1 MASTSGRPVSDGT
14 NFTLVSSSRRRKQDQ
29 SVPLLPKLMTTV
41 ATLALLAV
49 VLKFFPPISSNARV
63 HAAPGSAQAAPA
75 DLRVSEVQISEAFA
89 GDAIYLDGL
98 VTNAGDNW
106 VTAAMTEMGFHDG
119 QGNLVASVQK
129 PLVGMPHGGADV
141 IPNEFA
147 RNPIKPN
154 EMRFFRIAVDEVS
167 PSWNHEVPEVK
178 IVELKAQ

>member
-75 DLRVSEVQISEAFA
+75 DLRVGEVQISEAFA

-106 VTAAMTEMGFHDG
+106 VTA
-119 QGNLVASVQK
+119 
-129 PLVGMPHGGADV
+129 
-141 IPNEFA
+141 
-147 RNPIKPN
+147 
-154 EMRFFRIAVDEVS
+154 
-167 PSWNHEVPEVK
+167 
-178 IVELKAQ
+178 